1 MADFQTWVGK
11 ISEDF
16 TFKRVREIAEEI
28 THQLKLGEVVI
39 VGYDS
44 RFLSE
49 KFAEEVV
56 RVLEKK
62 GVGVYFTESDVPSP
76 VVAWEVEDKKA
87 ALGIMITAEN
97 KPFDYNGIK
106 LFPGAKDKLFLKKE
120 KLVERFNPQERY
132 LKYLEAMVDASLIK
146 RAKLRVV
153 VDVLYGSARD
163 YLGKLLPRL
172 GCQVKEIHDHRDVL
186 FGGLVPKPTEENLKE
201 LKTRVK
207 EFHLGFAFNADA
219 SEFAYFDQAGNF
231 YPGKV
236 KKDAFWDSLQIIE
249 NFAQAANVI

>member
-16 TFKRVREIAEEI
+16 TFKKVREITEEI
-28 THQLKLGEVVI
+28 ARQLRPNEVII
-39 VGYDS
+39 VGYDA
-44 RFLSE
+44 RFLGE
-49 KFAEEVV
+49 RFAEEVV
-56 RVLEKK
+56 KELEKK
-62 GVGVYFTESDVPSP
+62 KLNCYLTESDTPTP
-76 VVAWEVEDKKA
+76 VIAWEVEEKKA
-87 ALGIMITAEN
+87 AGGIIVTAGSM
-97 KPFDYNGIK
+97 PFNYSGIK
-106 LFPGAKDKLFLKKE
+106 FIRGSGSKASAVKFE
-120 KLVERFNPQERY
+120 KVERFNPQERY

-146 RAKLRVV
+146 RAKLRVM

-172 GCQVKEIHDHRDVL
+172 GCQVEEIHDHRDVL
-186 FGGLVPKPTEENLKE
+186 FGGLVPKSTEENLKE

-249 NFAQAANVI
+249 NFAQAANMI